1 MSSGPRFGPGIARAA
16 LTPQRRRAALAV
28 LGALV
33 VISILIGVSIGPDG
47 LGWAPA
53 LLPLRAGRVLLAAVV
68 GAGLA
73 ATGAALQALLKNP
86 LADPYVLG
94 VSGGAALGGALAI
107 TVGAAGALGAGLG
120 LHAAAAAG
128 AAAASALLAW
138 FLARDRG
145 GRSETA
151 LLVGVTLNA
160 FSWALV
166 AVVRAALPADRTQIL
181 SVWLVGSVGYPEWR
195 DLGIA
200 ALVTLFGIGVLV
212 RISGDLALLRA
223 GEGEAARLGVDLG
236 RARLLAYGAA
246 SLLVG
251 VAVSTSGVIGFV
263 GLIAPHAVRLAVG
276 KDERVVLPASAL
288 AGALALVVFDT
299 AARASFSL
307 FESEVPTGALTAVVG
322 APLFALAL
330 WRRVAAGGAR
340 GERA

>member
-1 MSSGPRFGPGIARAA
+1 MTRA
-16 LTPQRRRAALAV
+16 LTPARRRLSLAL
-28 LGALV
+28 LGGALV
-33 VISILIGVSIGPDG
+33 VATAGALAVGPDG
-47 LGWAPA
+47 VSWSTDLV
-53 LLPLRAGRVLLAAVV
+53 PLRAARVLLALVV

-73 ATGAALQALLKNP
+73 ATGAGLQALLKNP

-107 TVGAAGALGAGLG
+107 ALGGAALRTGLGGAALGTGLG
-120 LHAAAAAG
+120 LHAAAAGG

-166 AVVRAALPADRTQIL
+166 AVVRAALPAERTQIL

-195 DLGIA
+195 DLALA
-200 ALVTLFGIGVLV
+200 AGVTVVGVGLLV
-212 RISGDLALLRA
+212 RGSGDLSLLRA
-223 GEGEAARLGVDLG
+223 GASEAARLGVDL
-236 RARLLAYGAA
+236 RRTRLVAYAAA

-276 KDERVVLPASAL
+276 RDERVVIAASAL
-288 AGALALVVFDT
+288 AGALILVVFDT
-299 AARASFSL
+299 AARASFAL
-307 FESEVPTGALTAVVG
+307 FDSELPTGALTAVVG

-330 WRRVAAGGAR
+330 WRRVSARAPRGG
-340 GERA
+340 GIG

>member
-1 MSSGPRFGPGIARAA
+1 MTRA
-16 LTPQRRRAALAV
+16 LTPARRRLSLAL
-28 LGALV
+28 LGGALV
-33 VISILIGVSIGPDG
+33 VATAGALAVGPDG
-47 LGWAPA
+47 VA
-53 LLPLRAGRVLLAAVV
+53 LSTELAPLRAARVLLALVV

-73 ATGAALQALLKNP
+73 ATGAGLQALLKNP

-107 TVGAAGALGAGLG
+107 ALSGAIGVGTLGGTSGGTGLG
-120 LHAAAAAG
+120 LHAAAATG
-128 AAAASALLAW
+128 AAGASALLAW

-166 AVVRAALPADRTQIL
+166 AVVRAALPAERTQIL
-181 SVWLVGSVGYPEWR
+181 SIWLVGSVGYPEWR
-195 DLGIA
+195 DLALA
-200 ALVTLFGIGVLV
+200 AGVTLLGVGLLV
-212 RISGDLALLRA
+212 GGSGDLSLLRA
-223 GEGEAARLGVDLG
+223 GESEAARLGVDL
-236 RARLLAYGAA
+236 RRTRLVAYVAA

-276 KDERVVLPASAL
+276 RDERVVIAASAL

-299 AARASFSL
+299 AARASFAL
-307 FESEVPTGALTAVVG
+307 FESEIPTGALTAVVG

-330 WRRVAAGGAR
+330 WRRVSARTSRGG
-340 GERA
+340 GFP